1 MKKVMKI
8 ATIFV
13 AIAFIFAGT
22 SAFAQAKAKYHVGVV
37 TGTTSQSED
46 EFRAA
51 EWLMKTY
58 GKAAEGGMIQHV
70 VYPDDFPSQQETVIS
85 GIEALAND
93 PMMKVVVVVQ
103 AIPGVTEAFR
113 RIRAKRPD
121 ITLLGGMPQEDL
133 PVVSATSDMIVD
145 FDQVS
150 RGYTIIWAAKQLG
163 AKTFVHIS
171 FARHMAIE
179 QLSRRRAIF
188 EQACKDLGLKFAF
201 ETAPDPTSDV
211 GMAGAQQFISEKVP
225 QWLLKYGPN
234 GEKVCMFAT
243 NDGQTEPLLREL
255 IKSKTGVFVESDI
268 PSPLMGYPA
277 ALGVDLK
284 AESGNFDAIVNKIE
298 KAIVAKGAAGRFGT
312 WKFSSNY
319 CITAGLAI
327 FGMNIV
333 DKKAKK
339 DSMNDL
345 FTALAVTTPGVQ
357 WKGSY
362 YTDAST
368 GVRSKNVVT
377 VFMDTYIMGAPGYV
391 LATTKQKI
399 DPKYYTIK

>member
-1 MKKVMKI
+1 MKKALRIVALALAFSLA
-8 ATIFV
+8 AT
-13 AIAFIFAGT
+13 A
-22 SAFAQAKAKYHVGVV
+22 AFAQAKYHVGVV

-58 GKAAEGGMIQHV
+58 GKVTDGGMIKHV

-85 GIEALAND
+85 SIEALAND
-93 PMMKVVVVVQ
+93 PLMKAVVVVQ
-103 AIPGVTEAFR
+103 AIPGTTEAFR

-121 ITLLGGMPQEDL
+121 IVLLAGMPQEDL
-133 PVVSATSDMIVD
+133 PVVSGTSDMIVD

-150 RGYTIIWAAKQLG
+150 RGYTIIWAAKELG

-188 EQACKDLGLKFAF
+188 EQACKDLGLTFAF

-225 QWLLKYGPN
+225 QWLLKYGPK
-234 GEKVCMFAT
+234 GEKVCFFAT

-255 IKSKTGVFVESDI
+255 IKSKNGVFVESDI

-277 ALGVDLK
+277 ALGVDLSK
-284 AESGNFDAIVNKIE
+284 EAGDFGAIVNKIE
-298 KAIVAKGAAGRFGT
+298 KAIVDKGAAGRFGT

-319 CITAGLAI
+319 SVTAGLAI
-327 FGMNIV
+327 FGMNVI
-333 DKKAKK
+333 DGKAKK
-339 DSMNDL
+339 DSMADL
-345 FTALAVTTPGVQ
+345 FKALGQTTPGVKWQ
-357 WKGSY
+357 GSY
-362 YTDAST
+362 YNDAST
-368 GVRSKNVVT
+368 GVRFKNVVT
-377 VFMDTYIMGAPGYV
+377 VFMDTYIMGKPGKV
-391 LATTKQKI
+391 LETTKVKI